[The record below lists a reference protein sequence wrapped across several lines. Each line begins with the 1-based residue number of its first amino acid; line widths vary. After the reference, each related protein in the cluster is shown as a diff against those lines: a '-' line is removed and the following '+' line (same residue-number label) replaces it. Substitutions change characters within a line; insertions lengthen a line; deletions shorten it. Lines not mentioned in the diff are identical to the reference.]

1 MIYNIDT
8 TKKEGKIIMLKFY
21 ATKMKIYN
29 NKTFICEAYG
39 ERTLLD
45 EKDVKDKTV
54 SINWDNLSENYQKFG
69 VVLPFNFFN
78 FKKGRVVSF
87 FDWNPFKKNLR
98 DICEWKTELNITVK
112 ITYRDIDDSMSIN
125 EVLDWGNTKKAIQYL
140 NERGLKIE

>member
-8 TKKEGKIIMLKFY
+8 TKKEGKIVMLKFY
-21 ATKMKIYN
+21 AIRMKVYN
-29 NKTFICEAYG
+29 NETFICETHGGRA
-39 ERTLLD
+39 LLD

-54 SINWDNLSENYQKFG
+54 SINWDNLSENYQEFG
-69 VVLPFNFFN
+69 IALPFNFYN

-87 FDWNPFKKNLR
+87 YDWNPFKKNLR
-98 DICEWKTELNITVK
+98 DIHEWKTELNITVK

-140 NERGLKIE
+140 NERDLKIE